1 MTDSSGRY
9 QLQDRIAIGGTA
21 EVFRARLMA
30 SDGSERPVVI
40 KRVLPQFA
48 RDERFRRLFDEEARV
63 AMGVD
68 HPNIVGVLDHG
79 TMGETCFIAMELVE
93 GKNLAQLLASAQS
106 RGRELPAGLA
116 AFITAQVGE
125 ALSFIHHR
133 TSSGG
138 TPLKIIHRDVSPQ
151 NILVSWAGEVKL
163 TDFGIAKSTVRQEK
177 TVDGTLRGKLEYMA
191 PEQARLSEVDHRA
204 DIFSLGCVL
213 YEMIQGAPPFR
224 GDNELET
231 LERLRRGVMEVSPM
245 ELATEELLTQ
255 VLVRALAL
263 RREDRYQKARE
274 LVNDLELF
282 IERQARPLGPEVLG
296 LWVKEV
302 ATATAPPAVNAVDLA
317 VQRLLGQGV
326 EEPPAAPV
334 ATSVFASAPTAVEP
348 SHADAVP
355 RADAGPAAR
364 APRKPLNIVLLV
376 VASLGIC
383 GWLLWAY
390 HHFARQDRPS
400 PVASVQADAGPSPA
414 LPARPPPGD
423 VGPGP
428 AALPPA
434 AMGKPRRS
442 RPRPRPAGSI
452 TINSL
457 PWSRVRLDGKLVGD
471 TPVVKLRLPAGM
483 HRLEL
488 LSPRGTVRKSL
499 RVSVPVGRNKT
510 YSFDLTRKP

>member
-21 EVFRARLMA
+21 EVFRALLM
-30 SDGSERPVVI
+30 SGDGSQRPVVI

-93 GKNLAQLLASAQS
+93 GKNLAQLLTSARD
-106 RGRELPAGLA
+106 RGRELPTGLA
-116 AFITAQVGE
+116 AYVTAQVGE

-163 TDFGIAKSTVRQEK
+163 TDFGIAKSIVRQEK

-231 LERLRRGVMEVSPM
+231 LERLRRGVMEISPM
-245 ELATEELLTQ
+245 ELPTEELLVQ

-274 LVNDLELF
+274 LVGDLDLF
-282 IERQARPLGPEVLG
+282 IERQARPLGPEVLA

-302 ATATAPPAVNAVDLA
+302 ATAASPPAVNAVDLA
-317 VQRLLGQGV
+317 VQRLLGQSV
-326 EEPPAAPV
+326 DEPPPAPV
-334 ATSVFASAPTAVEP
+334 ATSVFASAPPAAEP
-348 SHADAVP
+348 P
-355 RADAGPAAR
+355 RAAAPGATAEPTAR
-364 APRKPLNIVLLV
+364 APRKPLNLVLLV
-376 VASLGIC
+376 VAALGSC

-390 HHFARQDRPS
+390 HHFTQEDRPT
-400 PVASVQADAGPSPA
+400 PVASVRPDARPSPA

-423 VGPGP
+423 LGSGPTP
-428 AALPPA
+428 APPA
-434 AMGKPRRS
+434 GTDKPRRS
-442 RPRPRPAGSI
+442 KPRPRATGSI

-457 PWSRVRLDGKLVGD
+457 PWSRVRLDGKAVGD
-471 TPVVKLRLPAGM
+471 TPVVRLRLTAGK

-488 LSPRGTVRKSL
+488 LSPKGKVRKSL
-499 RVSVPVGRNKT
+499 RIEVPVGRNKT
-510 YSFDLTRKP
+510 YSFDLTKTP

>member
-21 EVFRARLMA
+21 EVFRARMTTGEG
-30 SDGSERPVVI
+30 DRPVVV

-63 AMGVD
+63 ALGVD

-93 GKNLAQLLASAQS
+93 GKNLAQLLASARD
-106 RGRELPAGLA
+106 RGRELPAVLA
-116 AFITAQVGE
+116 AYITAQVGE

-133 TSSGG
+133 TNSGG
-138 TPLKIIHRDVSPQ
+138 TPLEIIHRDVSPQ

-163 TDFGIAKSTVRQEK
+163 TDFGIAKSIVRQEK

-245 ELATEELLTQ
+245 ELAAEELLTQ

-263 RREDRYQKARE
+263 RREDRYQKAQE
-274 LVNDLELF
+274 LVSDLDLF
-282 IERQARPLGPEVLG
+282 MERQARPLGPEVLG

-302 ATATAPPAVNAVDLA
+302 ASDAAPPAVNAVDLA
-317 VQRLLGQGV
+317 VQRLLGQGGGA
-326 EEPPAAPV
+326 PPPAPV
-334 ATSVFASAPTAVEP
+334 ATAVFASAP
-348 SHADAVP
+348 
-355 RADAGPAAR
+355 PAAEPGPPATTA
-364 APRKPLNIVLLV
+364 APPAAPAVRTRRPLNVILLV
-376 VASLGIC
+376 VAVLGIC
-383 GWLLWAY
+383 GWLLWAH
-390 HHFARQDRPS
+390 HHFSSKDRSIPS
-400 PVASVQADAGPSPA
+400 ASVQPDAGPSPA
-414 LPARPPPGD
+414 PPAVSIRAADLSPSPAPPP
-423 VGPGP
+423 PAP
-428 AALPPA
+428 AARVKRA
-434 AMGKPRRS
+434 
-442 RPRPRPAGSI
+442 RPRPRHSGTI

-457 PWSRVRLDGKLVGD
+457 PWSRVRLDGKNVGD
-471 TPVVKLRLPAGM
+471 TPVVKLRVPAGR

-488 LSPRGTVRKSL
+488 LSPGGKVRKSL
-499 RVSVPVGRNKT
+499 RITVRPGGKKT
-510 YSFDLTRKP
+510 YSFDLTKKP

>member
-21 EVFRARLMA
+21 EVFRAVMTGEE
-30 SDGSERPVVI
+30 GSERLVVV

-48 RDERFRRLFDEEARV
+48 RDDRFRRLFDEEARV

-68 HPNIVGVLDHG
+68 HPNVVGVLDHG

-93 GKNLAQLLASAQS
+93 GKNLAQLLGSARE
-106 RGRELPAGLA
+106 RGRDLPAGLA
-116 AFITAQVGE
+116 AYVAAQVGE

-163 TDFGIAKSTVRQEK
+163 TDFGIAKSIVRQEK

-231 LERLRRGVMEVSPM
+231 LERLRRGVMEVSPI
-245 ELATEELLTQ
+245 ELAAEELLTQ
-255 VLVRALAL
+255 ILGRALAL

-274 LVNDLELF
+274 LVGDLELF
-282 IERQARPLGPEVLG
+282 IERQARPLGKEVLG

-302 ATATAPPAVNAVDLA
+302 ATDTAPPAVNAVDLA
-317 VQRLLGQGV
+317 VQRLLGQGGG
-326 EEPPAAPV
+326 EDPAPAPV
-334 ATSVFASAPTAVEP
+334 ATSVFARAAPDGEAP
-348 SHADAVP
+348 QPVP
-355 RADAGPAAR
+355 AWSERS
-364 APRKPLNIVLLV
+364 PRDPGTQEKEKEKEKGHHKPLNVVLLG
-376 VASLGIC
+376 VAALGVC

-390 HHFARQDRPS
+390 HHFTRETPPAVVISAS
-400 PVASVQADAGPSPA
+400 PDAAPTPA
-414 LPARPPPGD
+414 PPPRPPPPPPPT
-423 VGPGP
+423 GP
-428 AALPPA
+428 PPPCTA
-434 AMGKPRRS
+434 
-442 RPRPRPAGSI
+442 
-452 TINSL
+452 
-457 PWSRVRLDGKLVGD
+457 
-471 TPVVKLRLPAGM
+471 
-483 HRLEL
+483 
-488 LSPRGTVRKSL
+488 RG
-499 RVSVPVGRNKT
+499 
-510 YSFDLTRKP
+510 